1 MSETMSEFSDWFKDT
16 FKQCY
21 CKKGNLV
28 DEERFAEIVQ
38 LVLDNEA
45 DAESRSIFEEKI
57 KTCVKSNMSYEKE
70 RCIKEEI
77 KKKLCEHKA
86 EMPINLVATI
96 RKSVDI

>member
-1 MSETMSEFSDWFKDT
+1 MSEFSAWFKDT

-45 DAESRSIFEEKI
+45 DEESRSIFEEKI
-57 KTCVKSNMSYEKE
+57 KTCVKSGLSYEKE
-70 RCIKEEI
+70 KTIKDEI
-77 KKKLCEHKA
+77 KRKLCEHRA
-86 EMPINLVATI
+86 EMPTNLVETI